1 MARKKPNIYVGNVVK
16 KRDRLSFKNFVLE
29 IIEDTFIF
37 EFTPTSISL
46 NGELF
51 TLVLDGI
58 QFVYEDL
65 QVDSAIDYL
74 DVFLYG
80 VKQPKD
86 RYSVTFDE
94 TSVTILFN
102 QSITLQPDLVVKEDF
117 DVKGKL
123 KEIE

>member
-1 MARKKPNIYVGNVVK
+1 MSRKPPNIYIGTTI
-16 KRDRLSFKNFVLE
+16 KRPNRESFKNFVLE
-29 IIEDTFIF
+29 VIEDTFIF

-46 NGELF
+46 DGELF
-51 TLVLDGI
+51 TLILDGI

-65 QVDSAIDYL
+65 QVDNAIDYL
-74 DVFLYG
+74 DVFLFG

-94 TSVTILFN
+94 SSITISFN
-102 QSITLQPDLVVKEDF
+102 QSITLDPNSVVKEDF

>member
-1 MARKKPNIYVGNVVK
+1 MSRKVPNIYIGTTVK
-16 KRDRLSFKNFVLE
+16 RPNRESFKNFVLE
-29 IIEDTFIF
+29 VIEDTFIF

-65 QVDSAIDYL
+65 QVDKAIDYL
-74 DVFLYG
+74 DVFLFG

-94 TSVTILFN
+94 TSVTISFN

>member
-94 TSVTILFN
+94 TSVTISFN

>member
-80 VKQPKD
+80 VQQSKD

-94 TSVTILFN
+94 TSVTISFN

>member
-80 VKQPKD
+80 VQQPKD

-94 TSVTILFN
+94 TSVTISFN
-102 QSITLQPDLVVKEDF
+102 QSITLQPNLVVKEDF

>member
-1 MARKKPNIYVGNVVK
+1 MSRKPPNIYIGTTVK
-16 KRDRLSFKNFVLE
+16 RPNRESFKNFVLE
-29 IIEDTFIF
+29 VIEDTFIF

-46 NGELF
+46 DGELF
-51 TLVLDGI
+51 TLILDGI

-65 QVDSAIDYL
+65 QVDNAIDYL
-74 DVFLYG
+74 DVFLFG

-94 TSVTILFN
+94 SSITISFN

-117 DVKGKL
+117 DIKGKL